1 MQMLPLPPRSSVYVM
16 LQQRAEEMKTM
27 TSLPK
32 LLVAD
37 DDEQIVK
44 QLQWALSDDYA
55 VYPACDRTTAL
66 DTIGREQIPV
76 ALLDLGLPPHPRDA
90 VEGLRT
96 LEEAIAR
103 NPLIKIIIVSG
114 NSERQN
120 ALRALDKGA
129 HDIFAK
135 PVNIKN

>member
-1 MQMLPLPPRSSVYVM
+1 MTQRSRQQSTMQMRPPSRCKSVCVT
-16 LQQRAEEMKTM
+16 LQQRAKHMKTI

-44 QLQWALSDDYA
+44 QLQWALSEDYA
-55 VYPACDRTTAL
+55 VYPACDRATAL
-66 DTIGREQIPV
+66 ETIGREQIPV
-76 ALLDLGLPPHPRDA
+76 ALLDLGLPPHPRNA

-103 NPLIKIIIVSG
+103 NP
-114 NSERQN
+114 
-120 ALRALDKGA
+120 
-129 HDIFAK
+129 
-135 PVNIKN
+135 